1 MIRILIYVIV
11 LGVAM
16 QSCLS
21 PKEQPETSEEA
32 ETNESF
38 IHDMPEKDRNLL
50 LDPLEG
56 VLEDLKESIDG
67 DLSLTWDTIPLGL
80 EGVSGNF
87 YVKLYEA
94 DYAKIVLEAEAEN
107 GNSERHFWYFDRT
120 GSLFYSEHQINSL
133 ALEGGWNQTH
143 YKFYFDENGARLS
156 SYGKLAYNGN
166 SMPEEWSSV
175 EVPNEQ
181 EAYLTSKYLYIQ

>member
-67 DLSLTWDTIPLGL
+67 DLSLTW
-80 EGVSGNF
+80 
-87 YVKLYEA
+87 
-94 DYAKIVLEAEAEN
+94 
-107 GNSERHFWYFDRT
+107 RT
-120 GSLFYSEHQINSL
+120 VTNME
-133 ALEGGWNQTH
+133 
-143 YKFYFDENGARLS
+143 DCD
-156 SYGKLAYNGN
+156 
-166 SMPEEWSSV
+166 
-175 EVPNEQ
+175 
-181 EAYLTSKYLYIQ
+181 